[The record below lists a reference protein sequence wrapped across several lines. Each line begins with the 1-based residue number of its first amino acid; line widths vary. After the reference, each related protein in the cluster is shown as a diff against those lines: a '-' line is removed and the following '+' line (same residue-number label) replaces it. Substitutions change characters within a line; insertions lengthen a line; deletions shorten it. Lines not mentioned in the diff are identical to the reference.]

1 MNTRLIIISL
11 LCLLISVALISDQ
24 NEQFGGAVDTLK
36 HPLKCQCILMPV
48 ESPVKKIK
56 VNTANTVNTVN
67 TANTATAPVKAK
79 VNV

>member
-48 ESPVKKIK
+48 EAPVNKAPVKKIK
-56 VNTANTVNTVN
+56 VNTDN